1 MKTTSLILAAICL
14 FSLAISAGAAGR
26 IIVTGEGSVETAPDM
41 ATISLGVTTEAK
53 DAAEAMSTN
62 SEATASVLERVAAAG
77 VEPRDVQTSGLSL
90 SPNWANDQS
99 TGTNSIVGF
108 VANNQVT
115 VRVRD
120 LKALGGIL
128 DDVVRNGANTFNGLT
143 FGLQNPDPVMDE
155 ARKEAVAEAL
165 RKAKLYAEAAGVTLG
180 PIAELTERTGGGPE
194 PMYARGARMEA
205 AAVPVAEGEVSI
217 AAQVTVEFEIAE

>member
-1 MKTTSLILAAICL
+1 MKTTSLVLAAICL
-14 FSLAISAGAAGR
+14 FSLAIPAGAEGR

-41 ATISLGVTTEAK
+41 ATLSLGVTTEAK

-99 TGTNSIVGF
+99 TGMNSIVGF

-165 RKAKLYAEAAGVTLG
+165 RKATLYAEAAGVTLG
-180 PIAELTERTGGGPE
+180 PIAELSERMGGGPE
-194 PMYARGARMEA
+194 PMYARSGAMME

-217 AAQVTVEFEIAE
+217 SAQVTVEFEITE